1 MTASPV
7 EQAPMA
13 ARQRALTVVDSGERA
28 ARAYGRD
35 DLADRLEAARRRL
48 NDPAVQVLV
57 VGEFKQGK
65 SSLVNALVGADVCPV
80 DDDVATSAPTVIR
93 FGEDHVACVVREA
106 PDDGEPTTEAIS
118 FDDLPVYASESGNP
132 RNERRLRTVEIGMP
146 SDVLAGGLELVDT
159 PGVGGLG
166 SAHGAITMAA
176 LPMAD
181 ALIFVTD
188 AGQEMSAP
196 ELEFLERARDLCPNV
211 VGVMTKTDF
220 YAEWQR
226 IRDIDLERLAG
237 TGVHMAVL
245 PVSSVVRRLALE
257 TGDADL
263 DAESGFPALVAY
275 LRDQV
280 LGAVDDLL
288 ARSAAND
295 LLSVV
300 AQLEIG
306 FRSERDALESPE
318 RSAEILRELE
328 DTKDRV
334 VQLRGEASRW
344 VTTLN
349 DGIGDLNAEADH
361 DLRSRLRVVL
371 RESEGAIDE
380 DDPYEAWPEFEPWLY
395 RRVAWEVSESYAALV
410 GLTAGL
416 AERVADHFGETLG
429 DLDPVIELQAPAL
442 TEESV
447 PVTANVQ
454 FDVERAGDKTL
465 AVVRGSYGGF
475 AMFGMVG
482 SLAGLSMLNPLSVPL
497 SLMMGRKALQDEK
510 QRRLTMR
517 RQEAKQA
524 LRRYVD
530 EVQFN
535 VAKDLRDTL
544 RRIQRD
550 LRDRFQGRAEELQ
563 RTTDEALLAAQRSV
577 QATEE
582 ERQERLRYT
591 IAELEKIDLVRRHA
605 VALAPALARSRG
617 AG

>member
-7 EQAPMA
+7 EQAPEA
-13 ARQRALTVVDSGERA
+13 ARRRALTVVDTGVRA

-35 DLADRLEAARRRL
+35 DLASRLEGTRRRL
-48 NDPAVQVLV
+48 TDPAVQVLV

-65 SSLVNALVGADVCPV
+65 SSLVNALVDDDVCPV
-80 DDDVATSAPTVIR
+80 DDDVATSAPTVVR
-93 FGEDHVACVVREA
+93 FGEDRVACVVREA

-118 FDDLPVYASESGNP
+118 LEDLPLYASESGNP
-132 RNERRLRTVEIGMP
+132 GNERRVRTVEIAVP

-166 SAHGAITMAA
+166 SAHSAITMAA

-181 ALIFVTD
+181 ALVFVTD
-188 AGQEMSAP
+188 ASQEMSAP

-220 YAEWQR
+220 YPEWQR

-237 TGVHMAVL
+237 SGVHMALL
-245 PVSSVVRRLALE
+245 PVSSVVRSLALD

-280 LGAVDDLL
+280 VAAVDDLL

-300 AQLEIG
+300 AQLETG

-318 RSAEILRELE
+318 RTAGILRELE
-328 DTKDRV
+328 ETKDRV
-334 VQLRGEASRW
+334 VRLRGEASRW
-344 VTTLN
+344 VMTLN
-349 DGIGDLNAEADH
+349 DGIADLNADADH

-371 RESEGAIDE
+371 REGETAIDE
-380 DDPYEAWPEFEPWLY
+380 DDPAETWPDFEPWLY
-395 RRVAWEVSESYAALV
+395 RRVAWEASESYAALTR
-410 GLTAGL
+410 LTAGL
-416 AERVADHFGETLG
+416 AERVADHFRETLG
-429 DLDPVIELQAPAL
+429 DLDPGIELHAPAL
-442 TEESV
+442 TAESV
-447 PVTANVQ
+447 AVTANVEFQ
-454 FDVERAGDKTL
+454 VEGAGDKSL
-465 AVVRGSYGGF
+465 AVVRGSYGGL

-482 SLAGLSMLNPLSVPL
+482 SLAGLSMLNPLTVPL
-497 SLMMGRKALQDEK
+497 SVMMGRKALQDEK
-510 QRRLTMR
+510 QRKLTMR

-535 VAKDLRDTL
+535 VGKDLRDTL

-550 LRDRFQGRAEELQ
+550 LRDRFQARAEEVQ
-563 RTTDEALLAAQRSV
+563 RTTDEALAGAQRSV
-577 QATEE
+577 QATEQ
-582 ERQERLRYT
+582 ERQERLRYAT
-591 IAELEKIDLVRRHA
+591 AELEKIDLLRQHA
-605 VALAPALARSRG
+605 AALAPGLARSRA